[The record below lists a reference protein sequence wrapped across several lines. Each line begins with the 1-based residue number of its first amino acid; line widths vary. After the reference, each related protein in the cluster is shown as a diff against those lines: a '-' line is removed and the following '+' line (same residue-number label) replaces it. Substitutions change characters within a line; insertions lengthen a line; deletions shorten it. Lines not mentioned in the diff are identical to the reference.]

1 MSWLGITNLH
11 YIWDMGHDVTIL
23 CLHVLQTGQYQK
35 RASGGVCIPNLTVIS
50 YMSGDFANFASNVIC
65 VFFL

>member
-23 CLHVLQTGQYQK
+23 RLHVLQTGPYQK
-35 RASGGVCIPNLTVIS
+35 RASGVCIPNLTVIS
-50 YMSGDFANFASNVIC
+50 YMSGDFANLASNVMC
-65 VFFL
+65 FFL